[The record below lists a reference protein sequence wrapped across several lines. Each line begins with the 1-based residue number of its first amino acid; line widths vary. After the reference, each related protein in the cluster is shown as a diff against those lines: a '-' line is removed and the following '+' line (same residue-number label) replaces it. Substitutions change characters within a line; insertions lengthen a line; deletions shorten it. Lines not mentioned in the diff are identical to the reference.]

1 MRVSVASVRL
11 VWLLTFFSTLIAPI
25 ASANAVDA
33 IYPIAVACQAEG
45 PIYIADLNLP
55 GILKLEGNEL
65 SVHYQA
71 SKQFRSPLNRVRC
84 LTLDHQ
90 QRVWAG
96 CTAARNLFQVPSSG
110 ELTPISEEL
119 IEMPMSVVATEAGD
133 FFVADLELRCIW
145 KVRPGAKPEKFADV
159 PPPRGI
165 ALDKSNRL
173 WVVSQAGDQVIR
185 LSPDGKNRESVVKG
199 TPFTFPHQIAV
210 NSNETAFVTD
220 GYDRTVWKIDLAK
233 DPVKYAQGQ
242 PLDNPVGIAL
252 RGDNLLVADPR
263 AKSLIQVD
271 SNGMM
276 FKIPL
281 TRNK

>member
-1 MRVSVASVRL
+1 MRVSKLTVRL
-11 VWLLTFFSTLIAPI
+11 GWLLVCVSILVAPSGS
-25 ASANAVDA
+25 ASAVDA
-33 IYPIAVACQAEG
+33 IYPIAVACGAEG

-65 SVHYQA
+65 SVYYQA

-84 LTLDHQ
+84 LALDHQ
-90 QRVWAG
+90 QRLWAG

-110 ELTPISEEL
+110 EPTPVSEEL
-119 IEMPMSVVATEAGD
+119 IEMPMSVVSNEAGD
-133 FFVADLELRCIW
+133 FFVADLELRCVW
-145 KVRPGAKPEKFADV
+145 KVRPGSKPEKFADV
-159 PPPRGI
+159 PPPRGL

-185 LSPDGKNRESVVKG
+185 LSADGKNRESVVKG
-199 TPFTFPHQIAV
+199 TPFAFPHQIAV
-210 NSNETAFVTD
+210 NSNETAYVTD
-220 GYDRTVWKIDLAK
+220 GYGRTVWKIDLGK
-233 DPVKYAQGQ
+233 EPVKYAQGE

-252 RGDNLLVADPR
+252 RGNELLIADPR

-271 SNGMM
+271 TNGMM
-276 FKIPL
+276 IKIPL